1 MSEDEDRSKPLSIGE
16 IITENKKKPSPSGR
30 IPIPFSVGNSAGWGD
45 KAMSGTE
52 TYHDEDDDPPNGA
65 VIGARISHGRR

>member
-1 MSEDEDRSKPLSIGE
+1 MSEDEDRSKPLSIDE
-16 IITENKKKPSPSGR
+16 IVKEKKTKPSPQR
-30 IPIPFSVGNSAGWGD
+30 IPMPFSVGNSAGWGD

-65 VIGARISHGRR
+65 VIGARISYTRR